1 MNASTPMTR
10 ASFEQLKVEL
20 QRLKAVERPKVI
32 RAIEEARGHGDLS
45 ENAEYDAAKQKQGIL
60 EARIAQLEHK
70 IASAQVIDPASI
82 RDDKVAFGATVTVL
96 NLDTDDERT
105 YMIVGEDEA
114 DLKTGK
120 ISILSPMAR
129 ALIGKR
135 EKDVVEFDAP
145 GGRRELEIIKLV
157 YK

>member
-1 MNASTPMTR
+1 MNVSTPMTKQ
-10 ASFEQLKVEL
+10 SFEQLKVEL
-20 QRLKAVERPKVI
+20 QRLKGVERPKVVK
-32 RAIEEARGHGDLS
+32 AIEEARGHGDLS

-70 IASAQVIDPASI
+70 IASSQVIDPAAI
-82 RDDKVAFGATVTVL
+82 QDTKITFGATVTVV
-96 NLDTDDERT
+96 NLDTEEKRT

-129 ALIGKR
+129 ALIGKQV
-135 EKDVVEFDAP
+135 KDIVEFEAP
-145 GGRRELEIIKLV
+145 GGRRELEILDLQ
-157 YK
+157 YR

>member
-1 MNASTPMTR
+1 MTKR
-10 ASFEQLKVEL
+10 SFEQLKVEL

-32 RAIEEARGHGDLS
+32 KAIEEARGHGDLS

-70 IASAQVIDPASI
+70 IASAQVIDPSTI
-82 RDDKVAFGATVTVL
+82 QETKITFGATVTVI
-96 NLDTDDERT
+96 NLDTEEERT

-114 DLKTGK
+114 DLKAGK

-129 ALIGKR
+129 ALIGKQV
-135 EKDVVEFDAP
+135 KDIVEFDAP
-145 GGRRELEIIKLV
+145 GGRRELEIMDIQ
-157 YK
+157 YR